1 MAVTAERLKFW
12 LGEIDGHAMEA
23 SEYAQMASSAVKSA
37 CKEMTTDRAI
47 IALARKVRKMDESRR
62 SAYVYQVVQLFDALG
77 CFDQRDI
84 LSDSIELMRGIVERE
99 PAAPTPVADTLD
111 DFDNNAAS
119 LHDLN
124 PVTTKRSRGKK
135 QPEPA

>member
-1 MAVTAERLKFW
+1 MAVTGERLRFW

-23 SEYAQMASSAVKSA
+23 SEYAQMASQAVKSA

-47 IALARKVRKMDESRR
+47 IALARKVRKMDDSRR

-84 LSDSIELMRGIVERE
+84 LSDSIELMRGIVGRGAPE
-99 PAAPTPVADTLD
+99 PTPVADTLD
-111 DFDNNAAS
+111 DFDNGAGA
-119 LHDLN
+119 LADLN
-124 PVTTKRSRGKK
+124 PEPKRTRRKAA
-135 QPEPA
+135 EPVH